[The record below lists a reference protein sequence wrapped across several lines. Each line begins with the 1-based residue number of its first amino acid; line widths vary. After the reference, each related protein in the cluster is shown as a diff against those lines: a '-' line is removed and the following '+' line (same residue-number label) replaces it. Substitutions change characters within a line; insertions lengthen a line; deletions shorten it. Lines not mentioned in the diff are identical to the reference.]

1 MPFDDELFAR
11 RVEIEPYQQ
20 RWAIEGA
27 ELVSCLRE
35 LVPDAFAVDHI
46 GSTSVPGLPAKDC
59 LDAMIRVR
67 DVSDAN
73 VDGLTQCGFR
83 RRLELWN
90 NIEVLEGKRYPKL
103 VFAPPAGVRS
113 VNVHVRAGGSVTAR
127 YALLFRDYLRADL
140 VSRRT
145 WGEFKM
151 RLAETV
157 SNDVNAYGQIKAA
170 IQPLLMTTAEAWATA
185 ESWAP

>member
-11 RVEIEPYQQ
+11 RVVIEPYQQ
-20 RWAIEGA
+20 RWATEGA
-27 ELVSCLRE
+27 ELVSCLRK
-35 LVPDAFAVDHI
+35 LVLDALAVDHI
-46 GSTSVPGLPAKDC
+46 GSTSVPGLPAKNC
-59 LDAMIRVR
+59 LDTMIRVR

-73 VDGLTQCGFR
+73 VDGLTQYGFR
-83 RRLELWN
+83 RRLESWN
-90 NIEVLEGKRYPKL
+90 NVEVLEGKRYPKL
-103 VFAPPAGVRS
+103 VFAPPAGARS
-113 VNVHVRAGGSVTAR
+113 VNVHVRAGGSATAR

-151 RLAETV
+151 RLAESV
-157 SNDVNAYGQIKAA
+157 SSDLNAYGQIKAA
-170 IQPLLMTTAEAWATA
+170 VQPLLMTAAEAWANA